1 MNQGQ
6 EAELF
11 WQPVLHAYMTG
22 KGALPLNLGLEAE
35 QFIQFTRELGHS
47 FDTTPGEMPFY
58 AKRELLQN
66 LAALRIDEAEQL
78 RQLLTRHADAQRG
91 YSKQAIQVITMAC
104 LGSNHL
110 WSDLGLPERPRLSA
124 MIEYYFPQ
132 LYTKNQHNMRWK
144 RFFYRQ
150 LCEEG
155 GDYVCRSPSCETCT
169 SYSECFVEQVKV

>member
-1 MNQGQ
+1 MSQGQ

-11 WQPVLHAYMTG
+11 WKPILHAYMTG
-22 KGALPLNLGLEAE
+22 KGALPLNLGLDAA
-35 QFIQFTRELGHS
+35 QFIHFTRELGHS
-47 FDTTPGEMPFY
+47 IDTNPGEMPFY

-66 LAALRIDEAEQL
+66 LATLRIDETDQL
-78 RQLLTRHADAQRG
+78 RQLLIRHADAHRG
-91 YSKQAIQVITMAC
+91 YSEQAIKVISMAC
-104 LGSNHL
+104 LGSDHL

-124 MIEYYFPQ
+124 MIEYYFPR
-132 LYTKNQHNMRWK
+132 LYAKNQHNMRWK

-169 SYSECFVEQVKV
+169 SYSECFA